1 MLEQKCCKIFS
12 RHSGWWLPAAG
23 VWAGGRRD
31 LRDRAGEAGSAWRL
45 VAVSLGPAPE
55 PGTSHTTDT
64 EMPALAPAAGA
75 SHNIAICVMFCKT
88 ERAV

>member
-1 MLEQKCCKIFS
+1 MLQNIFATL
-12 RHSGWWLPAAG
+12 RLVAGSGRCLG
-23 VWAGGRRD
+23 RGRRD
-31 LRDRAGEAGSAWRL
+31 LRDRAGRASSAWRL

-64 EMPALAPAAGA
+64 ELPALSCGP